1 MSLDPGFIWTAF
13 LSLFKA
19 LPNTLYITIVSVF
32 VGFIIGTAIAL
43 IRIYRIPVLY
53 PLASAYVLFIRGTPM
68 LMHLLLIYF
77 GLPIIIDGLA
87 SALGLGF
94 NSTVIPLIGFAYI
107 SFSITAG
114 AYMSE
119 VVRAGILAVNRGQM
133 EAAYS
138 IGMTTPQ
145 ALRRIVLPQ
154 ALAVCLPNL
163 SNNLIGMLHGST
175 LAFTVSVVEINA
187 QAQIVAA
194 TNWKFL
200 EAYIAAA
207 VLFWGMTIL
216 IEQATA
222 WLERRINKYNRG
234 GVA

>member
-1 MSLDPGFIWTAF
+1 MKLDPMFILTAL
-13 LSLFKA
+13 LSLIKA
-19 LPNTLYITIVSVF
+19 LPTTLMITLVSVIL
-32 VGFIIGTAIAL
+32 GFIIGSTVAL
-43 IRIYRIPVLY
+43 VRIYKVPVLHTI
-53 PLASAYVLFIRGTPM
+53 ASAYVLFIRGTPM

-77 GLPIIIDGLA
+77 GLPKLIDAISSAWGL
-87 SALGLGF
+87 SF
-94 NSTVIPLIGFAYI
+94 NSNQIPLIGFVYI
-107 SFSITAG
+107 SFSLTAG

-138 IGMTTPQ
+138 VGMTTAQ

-154 ALAVCLPNL
+154 ALAVSLPNL

-175 LAFTVSVVEINA
+175 LAFTISVVEINA

-207 VLFWGMTIL
+207 LLFWGMTIL
-216 IEQATA
+216 IERGTSR
-222 WLERRINKYNRG
+222 LEKRINNYNRG

>member
-19 LPNTLYITIVSVF
+19 LPNTLYITIVSVL
-32 VGFIIGTAIAL
+32 VGFIIGTAVAL

-53 PLASAYVLFIRGTPM
+53 SLASAYVLFIRGTPM

-77 GLPIIIDGLA
+77 GLPILIDGLA

-200 EAYIAAA
+200 EAYLAAA
-207 VLFWGMTIL
+207 MLFWGMTIL

>member
-43 IRIYRIPVLY
+43 IRIYRIPFLY

-194 TNWKFL
+194 RNWKFL

-216 IEQATA
+216 IEQGTA

>member
-1 MSLDPGFIWTAF
+1 VQIDPLFILTALISL
-13 LSLFKA
+13 LKA
-19 LPNTLYITIVSVF
+19 LPTTLVITIVSVTN
-32 VGFIIGTAIAL
+32 GFIIGSVVAL
-43 IRIYRIPVLY
+43 IRVYKVPVLY
-53 PLASAYVLFIRGTPM
+53 PFASAYVLFIRGTPM

-77 GLPIIIDGLA
+77 GLPKLIDGLSGA
-87 SALGLGF
+87 WGLGYQS
-94 NSTVIPLIGFAYI
+94 NTIPLIIFVYI
-107 SFSITAG
+107 SFSLTAG

-119 VVRAGILAVNRGQM
+119 VIRAGILAVNRGQM

-138 IGMTTPQ
+138 IGMTTAQ

-175 LAFTVSVVEINA
+175 LAFTISVVEINA

-200 EAYIAAA
+200 ESYIAAA
-207 VLFWGMTIL
+207 LIFWGMTFL
-216 IEQATA
+216 IERGTGM
-222 WLERRINKYNRG
+222 LEKRINTYNRG

>member
-19 LPNTLYITIVSVF
+19 LPNTLYITIVSVL
-32 VGFIIGTAIAL
+32 VGFIIGTAVAL

>member
-119 VVRAGILAVNRGQM
+119 VVRAGILSVNRGQM

>member
-43 IRIYRIPVLY
+43 IRIYRVPVLY

-87 SALGLGF
+87 GALGLGF
-94 NSTVIPLIGFAYI
+94 HSTVIPLIGFAYI

-119 VVRAGILAVNRGQM
+119 VVRAGIVAVNRGQM

>member
-1 MSLDPGFIWTAF
+1 MQLDFSFIGKAF
-13 LSLFKA
+13 LGLFQA
-19 LPNTLYITIVSVF
+19 LPNTLYITVVSVAA
-32 VGFIIGTAIAL
+32 GFLIGTAVAL
-43 IRIYRIPVLY
+43 IRTYRIPLLHQ
-53 PLASAYVLFIRGTPM
+53 LAAGYVMFIRGTPM

-77 GLPIIIDGLA
+77 GLPMLIDGAAETFGWGFRSA
-87 SALGLGF
+87 S
-94 NSTVIPLIGFAYI
+94 IPLIGFAHI

-119 VVRAGILAVNRGQM
+119 VVRAGITAVNRGQL

-138 IGMTTPQ
+138 IGMTTVQ
-145 ALRRIVLPQ
+145 ALRRIVMPQ
-154 ALAVCLPNL
+154 ALAVSLPNL
-163 SNNLIGMLHGST
+163 SNSLIGMLHGST

-207 VLFWGMTIL
+207 ILFWGMTVL
-216 IEQATA
+216 IERGTGL
-222 WLERRINKYNRG
+222 LERRINNYNRG

>member
-1 MSLDPGFIWTAF
+1 MVLDFQFIITAL

-19 LPNTLYITIVSVF
+19 LPNTLYITLVSVSS
-32 VGFIIGTAIAL
+32 GFIIGTIIAL
-43 IRIYRIPVLY
+43 LRVHRIPLLSQ
-53 PLASAYVLFIRGTPM
+53 LAAGYVMFIRGTPM

-77 GLPIIIDGLA
+77 GLPKLLDFIFL
-87 SALGLGF
+87 ALGLPF
-94 NSTVIPLIGFAYI
+94 TSTVLPLIGFAYI
-107 SFSITAG
+107 SFSITAS
-114 AYMSE
+114 AYISE
-119 VVRAGILAVNRGQM
+119 IVRAGIVAIDRGQL

-145 ALRRIVLPQ
+145 AFRRIIIPQ
-154 ALAVCLPNL
+154 ALAVSLPNL
-163 SNNLIGMLHGST
+163 SSSLIGMLHGST

-207 VLFWGMTIL
+207 LLFWGMTIL
-216 IEQATA
+216 IERLTA
-222 WLERRINKYNRG
+222 IVESRISRYNRG